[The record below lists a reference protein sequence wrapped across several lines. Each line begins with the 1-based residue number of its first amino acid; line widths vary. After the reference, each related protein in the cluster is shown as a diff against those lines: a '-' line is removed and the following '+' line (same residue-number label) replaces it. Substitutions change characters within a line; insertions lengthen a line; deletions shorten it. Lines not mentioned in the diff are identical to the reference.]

1 MEEKGQGE
9 DVTPPTLT
17 ALSITPTTID
27 TSAGSAVVTV
37 SLSATDDLTG
47 VSFVQVNFVSP
58 SGGQSRAAFASTPP
72 ATSVNVTA
80 DAIFPQFSEV
90 GTWTVS
96 SVFLFDAIGTLRVY
110 DTPELAQLGFPT
122 ELEVVG
128 Q

>member
-1 MEEKGQGE
+1 MKLHDSSKVGLVFVVAFFCASLSLASAQSQ
-9 DVTPPTLT
+9 DITPPTLT
-17 ALSITPTTID
+17 ALSFTPTTID

-90 GTWTVS
+90 GT
-96 SVFLFDAIGTLRVY
+96 
-110 DTPELAQLGFPT
+110 
-122 ELEVVG
+122 
-128 Q
+128 